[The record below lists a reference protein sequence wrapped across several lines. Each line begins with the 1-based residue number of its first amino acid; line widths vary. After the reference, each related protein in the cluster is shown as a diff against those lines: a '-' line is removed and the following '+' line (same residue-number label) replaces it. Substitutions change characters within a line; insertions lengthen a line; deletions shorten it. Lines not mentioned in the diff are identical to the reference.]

1 LVSVSASDLDT
12 ILNLSGQVSDEN
24 LEAILDL
31 AIDSLNIFGASLSNM
46 TGTAGTKTVDLTSQQ
61 RGAVLIVAREIYN
74 KFYKGAGTATATGGF
89 TVTVGDLLNDNDLAA
104 LLEKLG
110 EKLAMSSTSVGVAFS
125 VAEDT
130 SGIE

>member
-1 LVSVSASDLDT
+1 MVSVSASDLNT

-31 AIDSLNIFGASLSNM
+31 AIDSLNIFGATLANLS
-46 TGTAGTKTVDLTSQQ
+46 GSPLTVTLTSKE
-61 RGAVLIVAREIYN
+61 RGAVLIVARLIYN
-74 KFYKGAGTATATGGF
+74 KFWKGAGTTTTTGGF
-89 TVTVGDLLNDNDLAA
+89 TVTIGDILNDNDLVA

-125 VAEDT
+125 VAEDA

>member
-1 LVSVSASDLDT
+1 MVSVSASDLDT
-12 ILNLSGQVSDEN
+12 ILNLSGQVSDSN

-31 AIDSLNIFGASLSNM
+31 AIDSLNIFGASLANLS
-46 TGTAGTKTVDLTSQQ
+46 GSPLTVTLTSKE

-74 KFYKGAGTATATGGF
+74 KFYKGAGTVTTTGGF
-89 TVTVGDLLNDNDLAA
+89 TVTIGDLLDDNDLAA

>member
-1 LVSVSASDLDT
+1 MVSVSASDLDT

-31 AIDSLNIFGASLSNM
+31 AIDSLNIFGATLTNM

-61 RGAVLIVAREIYN
+61 RGAVLIIAREIYT
-74 KFYKGAGTATATGGF
+74 KFWKSAGTATTTGGF
-89 TVTVGDLLNDNDLAA
+89 TVTIGDILNDNYLVA

-110 EKLAMSSTSVGVAFS
+110 KKLAMSSTNVGVAFS
-125 VAEDT
+125 VAKDT

>member
-1 LVSVSASDLDT
+1 LVSVSASDLNT
-12 ILNLSGQVSDEN
+12 ILNLSGQVSNEN

-31 AIDSLNIFGASLSNM
+31 AIDSLNIFGASLANLS
-46 TGTAGTKTVDLTSQQ
+46 GSPLTVTLTSKE

-89 TVTVGDLLNDNDLAA
+89 TVTVGDLLDDNDLAA

-110 EKLAMSSTSVGVAFS
+110 EKLAMSSATVGVAFS

-130 SGIE
+130 S

>member
-1 LVSVSASDLDT
+1 MVTVSASDLDT
-12 ILNLSGQVSDEN
+12 ILNLSGQVSDSN

-31 AIDSLNIFGASLSNM
+31 AIDSLNIFGASLANLS
-46 TGTAGTKTVDLTSQQ
+46 GSPLTVTLTSKE

-74 KFYKGAGTATATGGF
+74 KFWKGAGTATTTGGF
-89 TVTVGDLLNDNDLAA
+89 TVTIGDILNDNDLVA

>member
-1 LVSVSASDLDT
+1 MVSVSASDLNT
-12 ILNLSGQVSDEN
+12 ILNLNGQVSDEN

-31 AIDSLNIFGASLSNM
+31 AIDSLNIFGASLANLS
-46 TGTAGTKTVDLTSQQ
+46 GSPLTVTLTSKE

-74 KFYKGAGTATATGGF
+74 KFWKGAGTTTTTGGF
-89 TVTVGDLLNDNDLAA
+89 TVTIGDILNDNDLVA

-125 VAEDT
+125 VAEDA